1 MNELHDT
8 EPEKKRGKRKPMK
21 KPKKDPPKPEKRSL
35 FGFSKPKPKPK
46 PDRDKEWE
54 DLIWLEEMLDD
65 DE

>member
-1 MNELHDT
+1 
-8 EPEKKRGKRKPMK
+8 MK
-21 KPKKDPPKPEKRSL
+21 KKENPPKPDKRSL

-54 DLIWLEEMLDD
+54 ELIWMDEILDD

>member
-1 MNELHDT
+1 MKKKEN
-8 EPEKKRGKRKPMK
+8 PPKSEKK
-21 KPKKDPPKPEKRSL
+21 SL

>member
-1 MNELHDT
+1 
-8 EPEKKRGKRKPMK
+8 MK
-21 KPKKDPPKPEKRSL
+21 KKENPPKPEKRSL

-65 DE
+65 DGE

>member
-1 MNELHDT
+1 
-8 EPEKKRGKRKPMK
+8 MK
-21 KPKKDPPKPEKRSL
+21 KQKPQNPPKPEKKSL

>member
-1 MNELHDT
+1 
-8 EPEKKRGKRKPMK
+8 MK
-21 KPKKDPPKPEKRSL
+21 KPKKNPPKPEKRSL

-46 PDRDKEWE
+46 PDRGKEWE

>member
-1 MNELHDT
+1 
-8 EPEKKRGKRKPMK
+8 MK
-21 KPKKDPPKPEKRSL
+21 KKENPPKPEKGSL

-65 DE
+65 DDE

>member
-1 MNELHDT
+1 
-8 EPEKKRGKRKPMK
+8 MK
-21 KPKKDPPKPEKRSL
+21 KKENPPKPEKRSL